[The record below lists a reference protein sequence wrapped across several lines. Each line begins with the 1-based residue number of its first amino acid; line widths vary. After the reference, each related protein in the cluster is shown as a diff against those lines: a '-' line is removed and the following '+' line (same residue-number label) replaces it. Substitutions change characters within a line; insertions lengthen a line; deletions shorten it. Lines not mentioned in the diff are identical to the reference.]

1 MRKAIVTAWWSALRR
16 ETNNRHGAVPP
27 GMDMKRVTYD
37 AGALTLSHLSAVLGL
52 SIR

>member
-1 MRKAIVTAWWSALRR
+1 MRKAIVTAWLLALRR

-37 AGALTLSHLSAVLGL
+37 AGAVTSSHLSAVPGL
-52 SIR
+52 SSR